1 MQLFNARIGAMK
13 IGIVGAGQIGGTLA
27 QRLVEIGHNVAISNS
42 RGPETLFALAAETGA
57 TPVFAR
63 DALRGADLAILTIPL
78 KNVASLPRDLFR
90 EVPNEVPVIDTCNY
104 FPRERDGLIQSIED
118 GMPESRWVEDQI
130 GHSVIKAFN
139 NIYASHIRKLGV
151 APGMPARIAL
161 PVAGDDATTKAIVL
175 KLVEDLGFDAVDAG
189 SLDESWRQQPGTPVY
204 GTDFDSIGV
213 RQALSR
219 ASRQRSDSFRAAGPS
234 RFDR

>member
-57 TPVFAR
+57 TPVLAR

-90 EVPNEVPVIDTCNY
+90 EVPNEVPVI
-104 FPRERDGLIQSIED
+104 
-118 GMPESRWVEDQI
+118 
-130 GHSVIKAFN
+130 
-139 NIYASHIRKLGV
+139 
-151 APGMPARIAL
+151 
-161 PVAGDDATTKAIVL
+161 
-175 KLVEDLGFDAVDAG
+175 
-189 SLDESWRQQPGTPVY
+189 
-204 GTDFDSIGV
+204 
-213 RQALSR
+213 
-219 ASRQRSDSFRAAGPS
+219 
-234 RFDR
+234 